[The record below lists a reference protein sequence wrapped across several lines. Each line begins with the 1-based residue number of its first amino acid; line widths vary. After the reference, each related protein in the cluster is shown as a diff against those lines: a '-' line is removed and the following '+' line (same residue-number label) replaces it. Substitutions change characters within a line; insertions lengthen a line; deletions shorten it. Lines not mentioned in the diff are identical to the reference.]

1 MSTSI
6 NTTIHNPVLDSAIV
20 TRINDSSPVYGV
32 IRFNVKSNYHCLTLF
47 INDPNEV
54 DRLISHLASMKYM
67 LENDEEGV
75 C

>member
-6 NTTIHNPVLDSAIV
+6 NTTIHNPVLDAAIV
-20 TRINDSSPVYGV
+20 TRIDNNPVYGV
-32 IRFNVKSNYHCLTLF
+32 LQFNVRSNYHCLTLF

-54 DRLISHLASMKYM
+54 DRLISHLTSMKYM
-67 LENDEEGV
+67 IENDEEGT